1 MGSSFGKIFRLTT
14 WGESHGPALGV
25 VVEGTPAGILLSD
38 ADVQLQL
45 DRRRVG
51 QSKVTSPRGEKDR
64 AEILSG
70 VFEGITTG
78 APISMITYNRDVDSS
93 KYENLRDVFRP
104 GHADYTYWAKYGHRD
119 HRGGGRSSARET
131 WGRVAAGAI
140 ARKILDSV
148 GVEIYGFTREI
159 GGIVMETFDRDEIE
173 RNLVRCADPVAAA
186 AMTEAILAVKETHDS
201 LGGVVEVRATNVPPG
216 LGEPT
221 FDRLDALIAQ
231 AMLSIPATKGVE
243 IGEGFAA
250 ARSHGSE
257 NNDWFYA
264 ENGRVRTRSNRAGGS
279 LGGISSGED
288 IIVRVAIKPTSSV
301 AREQE
306 TVDLNLEPRT
316 ILVEGRHDPSV
327 VPRAV
332 PVAERAD
339 DAGRAVVRHRAAA
352 QRKRCR
358 DPLCDGPARHAR
370 QSQMGRHPR
379 EGAGRHTGLGGE
391 IVERGADRRQGR
403 PEIRRDIGGPEPGLV
418 PHPVQPERG
427 PAGRAA
433 TIDADPR

>member
-1 MGSSFGKIFRLTT
+1 MGSAFGKIFRLTT

-25 VVEGTPAGILLSD
+25 VIEGVPAGIPLSIED
-38 ADVQLQL
+38 IQVQL

-70 VFEGITTG
+70 VFEGYTTG
-78 APISMITYNRDVDSS
+78 APVSLITYNQDADSS
-93 KYENLRDVFRP
+93 KYDNLRDVFRP
-104 GHADYTYWAKYGHRD
+104 GHADFTYWAKYGRRD

-140 ARKILDSV
+140 ARKILESV
-148 GVEIYGFTREI
+148 GAEVYGFTREI
-159 GGIVMETFDRDEIE
+159 GGIEMETFDREQIE
-173 RNLVRCADPVAAA
+173 QNLVRCPDPIAAE
-186 AMTEAILAVKETHDS
+186 AMTEAILAAKESFDS
-201 LGGVVEVRATNVPPG
+201 LGGVVEVRAIGVPPG

-243 IGEGFAA
+243 IGEGFES
-250 ARSHGSE
+250 ARSRGSE

-264 ENGRVRTRSNRAGGS
+264 EEGRVRTRSNRAGGT
-279 LGGISSGED
+279 LGGISSGEE
-288 IIVRVAIKPTSSV
+288 IIVKVAIKPTSSV

-306 TVDLNLEPRT
+306 TVDINMQPRT

-332 PVAERAD
+332 PVAEAMLAIVLAD
-339 DAGRAVVRHRAAA
+339 LVLQNRAA
-352 QRKRCR
+352 R
-358 DPLCDGPARHAR
+358 
-370 QSQMGRHPR
+370 
-379 EGAGRHTGLGGE
+379 
-391 IVERGADRRQGR
+391 I
-403 PEIRRDIGGPEPGLV
+403 
-418 PHPVQPERG
+418 
-427 PAGRAA
+427 
-433 TIDADPR
+433 

>member
-1 MGSSFGKIFRLTT
+1 MGSSFGRIFRLTT

-25 VVEGTPAGILLSD
+25 VVEGTPAGIPLTEVD
-38 ADVQLQL
+38 IQLQL

-51 QSKVTSPRGEKDR
+51 QSQVTSPRGEKDR

-70 VFEGITTG
+70 VFEDRTTG

-140 ARKILDSV
+140 ARKILASV
-148 GVEIYGFTREI
+148 GVEIYGFTKEI
-159 GGIVMETFDRDEIE
+159 GGIEMQTFDRDEIE
-173 RNLVRCADPVAAA
+173 RNLVRCPDPVAAEV
-186 AMTEAILAVKETHDS
+186 MTDAILAVKESHDS
-201 LGGVVEVRATNVPPG
+201 LGGVVEVRALNVPPG

-250 ARSHGSE
+250 ARSRGSD

-264 ENGRVRTRSNRAGGS
+264 ENGRVRTRSNKAGGT
-279 LGGISSGED
+279 LGGISSGEE
-288 IIVRVAIKPTSSV
+288 IVVRVAIKPTSSV

-306 TVDLNLEPRT
+306 TIDTSMEPRT

-332 PVAERAD
+332 PVAEAMLAIVLAD
-339 DAGRAVVRHRAAA
+339 LLLLNRAA
-352 QRKRCR
+352 R
-358 DPLCDGPARHAR
+358 
-370 QSQMGRHPR
+370 
-379 EGAGRHTGLGGE
+379 
-391 IVERGADRRQGR
+391 I
-403 PEIRRDIGGPEPGLV
+403 
-418 PHPVQPERG
+418 
-427 PAGRAA
+427 
-433 TIDADPR
+433 